1 MSELSTVLIQDSR
14 YNDITDRVT
23 IGVKNG
29 PSSLIYQ
36 KYQPNSNSTSSTLFN
51 VNIPSENT
59 LVDRNIH
66 VQATVSCY
74 YETAIAAGATVAN
87 GNAVI
92 FKVVPSAFPLNQAL
106 QSASLT
112 LNNSKLSVQTQ
123 DILPVYL
130 KQFHQKFLSKN
141 CQMTP
146 SFVDKYY
153 GKVAS
158 AVVNDGASSYMSGI
172 ESGEKD
178 SDTVGRFNENFTV
191 NVYLGSVEAAN
202 LQAPVDGLYTILNNA
217 AGAVATNVIVVCT
230 ATVSE
235 PLLGLP
241 TATMK
246 EDESNYLG
254 INNLELLLQWN
265 DMRNVFNISGS
276 NVWKS
281 YAGGVTDRLVISD
294 SAKLNLKYMSLHAS
308 QYSKLNSKNVLPY
321 DEIVSYKKL
330 FTGTLAGLTQ
340 TTDVISMRQIPNY
353 IYMVVKPQ
361 YNSQKPQFS
370 NHLCF
375 PITGMNITF
384 NNVSGL
390 LTSYTQYDLYQMS
403 RRNGSQQTWGE
414 FRGVIKNKSGVESAG
429 IGSIIVIDPV
439 RDLGLSDFLS
449 SGSLGQFSFQATVTF
464 ENINGHT
471 FGAGTTAATSDQFE
485 ACEIATVCNYGGIL
499 INDKGSSSTMS
510 GLLTKQAVLEAKAGN
525 NPTIN
530 YEEINEM
537 VGGNFGKAGMTT
549 MSNILD
555 SFKRTGRAINKAKN
569 IEEKNINTIQ
579 DKLSKYM

>member
-23 IGVKNG
+23 IGVKDG
-29 PSSLIYQ
+29 PASVIYQ

-51 VNIPSENT
+51 VNVPSENT

-66 VQATVSCY
+66 IQATVSCY
-74 YETAIAAGATVAN
+74 YETAIVAGATVAN

-172 ESGEKD
+172 ESGDKD

-191 NVYLGSVEAAN
+191 SVYLGSVVAAN
-202 LQAPVDGLYTILNNA
+202 LVAPVNGLYTVLNDA

-241 TATMK
+241 TAVMK

-276 NVWKS
+276 NVWRS

-294 SAKLNLKYMSLHAS
+294 AAKLNLKYMSLHAS
-308 QYSKLNSKNVLPY
+308 QYAKLNSKNVLPY

-330 FTGTLAGLTQ
+330 FTVTAAGTQ

-361 YNSQKPQFS
+361 YNSQKTQFS

-375 PITGMNITF
+375 PITGLNITF

-390 LTSYTQYDLYQMS
+390 LTSYSQYDLFQMS

-414 FRGVIKNKSGVESAG
+414 FRGVVKNKSGVESAG
-429 IGSIIVIDPV
+429 IGSIIVIDCN
-439 RDLGLSDFLS
+439 RDLGLSDFLA

-464 ENINGHT
+464 NNITCHT
-471 FGAGTTAATSDQFE
+471 FGPGTTAATADNFQDIK
-485 ACEIATVCNYGGIL
+485 IATICNYGGIL

-510 GLLTKQAVLEAKAGN
+510 GLLTKQAVLESKSGS

-530 YEEINEM
+530 YEDINEM
-537 VGGNFGKAGMTT
+537 VGGNDMNTNVPITFVTQGNIVLSGAGRKVDP
-549 MSNILD
+549 SK
-555 SFKRTGRAINKAKN
+555 FKKIDT
-569 IEEKNINTIQ
+569 
-579 DKLSKYM
+579 D

>member
-1 MSELSTVLIQDSR
+1 V
-14 YNDITDRVT
+14 
-23 IGVKNG
+23 
-29 PSSLIYQ
+29 IYQ
-36 KYQPNSNSTSSTLFN
+36 KYQHNSNSTSSTLFN

-66 VQATVSCY
+66 VQGSVNCY
-74 YETAIAAGATVAN
+74 YETAIAIGDTVE
-87 GNAVI
+87 
-92 FKVVPSAFPLNQAL
+92 FKIAPCAFPMNQAL
-106 QSASLT
+106 QSASLS

-146 SFVDKYY
+146 SYVDKYF
-153 GKVAS
+153 GKVPD
-158 AVVNDGASSYMSGI
+158 AVDVDGSSSFMSGI

-191 NVYLGSVEAAN
+191 IVYLGDVVVAQTPATGVYTVAN
-202 LQAPVDGLYTILNNA
+202 TAV
-217 AGAVATNVIVVCT
+217 GAVASTVRVVCSV
-230 ATVSE
+230 TVSE

-241 TATMK
+241 TCEMK
-246 EDESNYLG
+246 EDESNYLS

-276 NVWKS
+276 YMWKS
-281 YAGGVTDRLVISD
+281 YAGTVANRLVLD
-294 SAKLNLKYMSLHAS
+294 ESARLNLKYMSLHAS

-321 DEIVSYKKL
+321 DEMVCYKRL
-330 FTGTLAGLTQ
+330 FTGSDATTQ
-340 TTDVISMRQIPNY
+340 MITDVISMRQIPNF
-353 IYMVVKPQ
+353 IYMVVRPQ
-361 YNSQKPQFS
+361 YNSMKPQFS

-375 PITGMNITF
+375 PVTGLNITF

-390 LTSYTQYDLYQMS
+390 LTSYNQNDLYQMS
-403 RRNGSQQTWGE
+403 RRNGSQQTWSE
-414 FRGVIKNKSGVESAG
+414 FRGIVKSKIGGDGFAS

-449 SGSLGQFSFQATVTF
+449 SGSLGQFSFQATVTYA
-464 ENINGHT
+464 NILGHT
-471 FGAGTTAATSDQFE
+471 YGEATTTATADQFQ
-485 ACEIATVCNYGGIL
+485 AMEIATICNYGGIL

-510 GLLTKQAVLEAKAGN
+510 GLLTKQAVLEAKSGN
-525 NPTIN
+525 NPTVN
-530 YEEINEM
+530 YEEIQQM
-537 VGGNFGKAGMTT
+537 TGGNFNKMGTTNMSGILEKIKQMGKGKYKELM
-549 MSNILD
+549 
-555 SFKRTGRAINKAKN
+555 KAN
-569 IEEKNINTIQ
+569 PTVGQIQ